1 MIEKELQEYL
11 KFKLKE
17 DTLWCEF
24 FQVGNE
30 MIITKNGRCL
40 FPLLRFA
47 VELKKEAE
55 ESLLREMFYVSIVM
69 QPLDNCRWKFVGGKW
84 RTMGNGGELCDEKS
98 DRYLKSV
105 QASGSPMTLRNLV
118 TRELSFAKLKLTNNQ
133 SKAHEPNHIMLTS
146 FRYYQ
151 PNIILQRV
159 TGDMRR
165 ADEIVGRWPVE
176 KAEFIA
182 VTHYQN
188 PRICDM
194 KKSFNPHAKGFL
206 NVSSE
211 LSTEASSE
219 ADSQQQI
226 EKVPLDGKDYTAVF
240 LLNSLRNKLS
250 AKE

>member
-1 MIEKELQEYL
+1 MEKQLQEYL
-11 KFKLKE
+11 RFKLKE
-17 DTLWCEF
+17 ESLWREF

-40 FPLLRFA
+40 FPLLRFG
-47 VELKKEAE
+47 VELKKEADE
-55 ESLLREMFYVSIVM
+55 ALLREMFYVSIVM

-84 RTMGNGGELCDEKS
+84 RTLGSNGDLNEKG

-105 QASGSPMTLRNLV
+105 QATGSPMSLRALV
-118 TRELSFAKLKLTNNQ
+118 SRELSFAKLKLTNSQ
-133 SKAHEPNHIMLTS
+133 SKMHESNHIMLTS

-159 TGDMRR
+159 IGDKRR
-165 ADEIVGRWPVE
+165 ADEIVGRWPIE
-176 KAEFIA
+176 AAEFIA

-206 NVSSE
+206 NASSE
-211 LSTEASSE
+211 LSNDGSSE
-219 ADSQQQI
+219 ADTQQA
-226 EKVPLDGKDYTAVF
+226 ERVPLDGKDYTAVF
-240 LLNSLRNKLS
+240 LLNSLRNKLTTR
-250 AKE
+250 KE